1 MLALVA
7 AAVIF
12 VNAPDGDTLAVR
24 DGNVKT
30 IVRLAEVDAPE
41 RTQPYSQ
48 VSRRNLV
55 ALCKEA
61 KAIEVQPVSLDRYGR
76 TVAHV
81 HCDGVHVNWRQVQDG
96 LAWCFHKYLTQPAVC
111 VPIER
116 EAREARRG
124 LWREEGPMPP
134 WEFRAAKRPTREG
147 TATAADVIPG
157 PPEPYAG
164 R

>member
-1 MLALVA
+1 MRPMA
-7 AAVIF
+7 IRS
-12 VNAPDGDTLAVR
+12 AVR

-30 IVRLAEVDAPE
+30 IVRLGEVDAPE

-81 HCDGVHVNWRQVQDG
+81 HCDGVHINWRQVQDG